1 VVEALVNVIAR
12 ALASFKALTRMQWG
26 RASSWFSMLLGS
38 TTFDYRASTG
48 DGRSNA
54 AVMACVRWAQRA
66 LPEAPLQVVTRNA
79 QDELKPAP
87 DHALQALLDR
97 PNAYYSGQHLLSA
110 LLADLMLTGNAYA
123 VKIRSGNRRV
133 VQLWWAPASLI
144 EPRWPD
150 NDPSVY
156 ISHYD
161 YQVEGQVVPI
171 DPADV
176 VHVRQGFDP
185 QNIRKGL
192 SDLAALYREIATD
205 NEGANWT
212 AGLLRNGA
220 VPGVIVSPEGTV
232 TASDADLEGIK
243 DKWVQRFGGDER
255 GKPMVVGSPIKVQV
269 LSFNPEQMKLRDVR
283 IIPEER
289 ITAVLGIPAIVAG
302 LGAGLQRSTFA
313 NYAEA
318 REAAY
323 ESFIIPM
330 QRLLCAELQMQLVP
344 DFGDPATLRVQFDLS
359 QVRVLQDDQNALHER
374 ARADLGAGLVTL
386 NQALEM
392 IGEKPI
398 EGEGGDVRYVPN
410 TVTVKTLDTL
420 IPEEQPAA
428 LAEPTPLRALPAATE
443 GDAAAGKGALLPA
456 QKAAALSDQALLER
470 FERGM
475 AALEADLADD
485 LLDAFEGVAEA
496 ALGRASSFL
505 ANQVFERG
513 VDAILISNGR
523 EAAVAV
529 GEAQQ
534 IVKGD
539 MIAGLVTEAD
549 HEPIRRL
556 LRSYVLKSMRQAAED
571 LAPLTGD
578 VVRIQRNSPAVKA
591 AVADMEARM
600 PGIAATTGDDFGRL
614 IRRLERRPGSVSLPD
629 VRAALLEYA
638 GEAYPARAEQI
649 ARTEGA
655 AAHAAG
661 VLLVA
666 EESGIADRV
675 HLADGDGDAAC
686 TARNGTV
693 LTLEEARGVGLL
705 HPNCRLRLIP
715 VLAA

>member
-1 VVEALVNVIAR
+1 
-12 ALASFKALTRMQWG
+12 
-26 RASSWFSMLLGS
+26 
-38 TTFDYRASTG
+38 
-48 DGRSNA
+48 
-54 AVMACVRWAQRA
+54 MACVRWAQRA

-87 DHALQALLDR
+87 DHALQQKLDH
-97 PNAYYSGQHLLSA
+97 PNDFYSGQHLLSA

-123 VKIRSGNRRV
+123 VKIRSGQRRV
-133 VQLWWAPASLI
+133 VELWWVPSSLV
-144 EPRWPD
+144 EPKWPD
-150 NDPSVY
+150 DGSAF

-161 YQVEGQVVPI
+161 YRIDGNVAQI
-171 DPADV
+171 DPADII
-176 VHVRQGFDP
+176 HIRQGFDP

-220 VPGVIVSPEGTV
+220 VPGVIVSPEGAV
-232 TASDADLEGIK
+232 TASDADLESIK

-255 GKPMVVGSPIKVQV
+255 GKPMVIGSPIKVQV

-392 IGEKPI
+392 IGEEPV
-398 EGEGGDVRYVPN
+398 EGEGGDVRFIPN

-420 IPEEQPAA
+420 IPEEQPAQ
-428 LAEPTPLRALPAATE
+428 LAEPTQLRALPAATE
-443 GDAAAGKGALLPA
+443 GDAGAGKGALLPA
-456 QKAAALSDQALLER
+456 QKAAALSDQVLLDR

-475 AALEADLADD
+475 ASLEADLADD
-485 LLDAFEGVAEA
+485 LMGAFEEIAGVAA
-496 ALGRASSFL
+496 GRAISVIGKGG
-505 ANQVFERG
+505 VFADVG
-513 VDAILISNGR
+513 DVDDFIPAHEVKRTAVNGTLP
-523 EAAVAV
+523 
-529 GEAQQ
+529 G
-534 IVKGD
+534 IKGD
-539 MIAGLVTEAD
+539 YLNGDRIGHDSSIALKADVIIGVVTEAD
-549 HEPIRRL
+549 HEPIARL

-600 PGIAATTGDDFGRL
+600 PGIAATTADDFGRL

-638 GEAYPARAEQI
+638 GEAYPARAEMI

-666 EESGIADRV
+666 EKSGIADRV

-705 HPNCRLRLIP
+705 HPNCRLRLVP
-715 VLAA
+715 VVAA